1 MASAGCSGSPN
12 VLSAAVLEDLLAL
25 QTAGIPVVWPQD
37 LAPAGKP
44 AMRAGVLPGL
54 PHAEVAAGRPAR
66 ITSCAGV
73 RWGGGRAAALGSLAA
88 AAGQQRL
95 DVLAAPE
102 QGQLIS
108 QSVTCGSSG
117 PEGPK
122 RTGMGILDSAASAP
136 RIRVCSK
143 HGNGKAWN
151 ILDFCEECD
160 AVALEAARD

>member
-1 MASAGCSGSPN
+1 MFQCFPKEYKEEARAPAPVAVTVPAGGRATA
-12 VLSAAVLEDLLAL
+12 SAAVNYLL
-25 QTAGIPVVWPQD
+25 QAGSD
-37 LAPAGKP
+37 ARAPAS
-44 AMRAGVLPGL
+44 ATITVSARDCART
-54 PHAEVAAGRPAR
+54 AE
-66 ITSCAGV
+66 T
-73 RWGGGRAAALGSLAA
+73 LGCLAA

-117 PEGPK
+117 PELPK

-151 ILDFCEECD
+151 MLDFCEECD
-160 AVALEAARD
+160 AIALEAARD